1 MSIGLTFRWTETQA
15 ASVEMYARHV
25 HLEGDPGEEPEHAGL
40 SVYLIWPRNTLG
52 SPRNMLE
59 ARERD
64 IWTTLLKVRVC

>member
-1 MSIGLTFRWTETQA
+1 
-15 ASVEMYARHV
+15 MYARHV
-25 HLEGDPGEEPEHAGL
+25 HLEGDPGEDPEHAGL